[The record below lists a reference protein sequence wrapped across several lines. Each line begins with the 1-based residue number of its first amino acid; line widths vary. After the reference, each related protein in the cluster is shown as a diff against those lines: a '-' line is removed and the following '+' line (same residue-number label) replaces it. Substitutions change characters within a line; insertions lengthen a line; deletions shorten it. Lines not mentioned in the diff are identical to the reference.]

1 MKELTCLGPS
11 DEGVNVNGGVVAKA
25 RSAKYTWMAFICCG
39 GTILQ
44 QTEKSLAVRE
54 LPKNQRHSSS
64 GVGAAHGRDQC
75 AHARFANG
83 ARDRACILSVAR
95 AAMSRD
101 AGS

>member
-25 RSAKYTWMAFICCG
+25 RSAKHPWMAFICCG

-64 GVGAAHGRDQC
+64 GIGAAHCRD
-75 AHARFANG
+75 
-83 ARDRACILSVAR
+83 
-95 AAMSRD
+95 
-101 AGS
+101 